1 MAFNTYSKRKL
12 KIRIIISLFF
22 FFTSVN
28 NEIVILINFRKKMR
42 LFVKGKKKMKN
53 KVHAQILRF
62 LSKKKIV
69 KLETTILRN
78 IPSVKITKIQ
88 NVLLIKN
95 CHIKGPPKEEC
106 QNLSVCFKD
115 IYLSTT

>member
-1 MAFNTYSKRKL
+1 
-12 KIRIIISLFF
+12 
-22 FFTSVN
+22 
-28 NEIVILINFRKKMR
+28 
-42 LFVKGKKKMKN
+42 MKN

-106 QNLSVCFKD
+106 QNVSVCFKD
-115 IYLSTT
+115 IYLSTTQSYKRFVLWHTYTKEAQLAQKNNERSQTQNEIKFENPHESKKLYNS

>member
-12 KIRIIISLFF
+12 KISLFF
-22 FFTSVN
+22 FFFKSVN
-28 NEIVILINFRKKMR
+28 NEIVILINFLKKMR
-42 LFVKGKKKMKN
+42 LFVEGKKMKN

-62 LSKKKIV
+62 LSKKKIL